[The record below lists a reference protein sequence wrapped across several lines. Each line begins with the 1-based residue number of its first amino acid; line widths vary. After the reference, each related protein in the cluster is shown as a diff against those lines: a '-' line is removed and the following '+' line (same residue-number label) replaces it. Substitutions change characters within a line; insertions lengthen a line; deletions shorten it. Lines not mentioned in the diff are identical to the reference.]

1 MTPRR
6 ALRLAVPALLIVAAV
21 IAIRLFAGGST
32 VERDGLTY
40 AAGDLAGFL
49 DSKTDMPGMRT
60 LAKFPDGA
68 GVPCRAF
75 VGSDVSG
82 IACRELGV
90 WHLRVIRDGVSL
102 DDPAAVART
111 EAALRQ
117 SAAAI
122 AAQ

>member
-6 ALRLAVPALLIVAAV
+6 ALRLAVPVLLIVAAV

-40 AAGDLAGFL
+40 AAGDLAKSL
-49 DSKTDMPGMRT
+49 DSKTDILGTRT
-60 LAKFPDGA
+60 LANFPGGT

-82 IACRELGV
+82 IACRELGG
-90 WHLRVIRDGVSL
+90 WHLRVIRNGVSL

-111 EAALRQ
+111 EAALRE

>member
-1 MTPRR
+1 MTLRR
-6 ALRLAVPALLIVAAV
+6 ALRLAVPALLLVAAV

-40 AAGDLAGFL
+40 AAGDLAKSL
-49 DSKTDMPGMRT
+49 DSGADAHGMRT
-60 LAKFPDGA
+60 LAKFADGT

-75 VGSDVSG
+75 MGNGVSG
-82 IACRELGV
+82 IACHERGG

-111 EAALRQ
+111 EAALRE

>member
-6 ALRLAVPALLIVAAV
+6 ALRLAVPALLVVAAV

-40 AAGDLAGFL
+40 AAGDLAKSL
-49 DSKTDMPGMRT
+49 DSRTDMPGTRT
-60 LAKFPDGA
+60 LARFSDGA

-75 VGSDVSG
+75 IGSDVSG
-82 IACRELGV
+82 IACSERGG
-90 WHLRVIRDGVSL
+90 WHLRVIRDGTSL
-102 DDPAAVART
+102 DDPAAVTRT
-111 EAALRQ
+111 EAALRE
-117 SAAAI
+117 SVAEI

>member
-6 ALRLAVPALLIVAAV
+6 TLRLAVPALMVVAAV

-40 AAGDLAGFL
+40 AAGDLAKSL
-49 DSKTDMPGMRT
+49 DSKTDMPGTRT
-60 LAKFPDGA
+60 LARFADGA

-75 VGSDVSG
+75 VSSDISG
-82 IACRELGV
+82 IACRERGG

-111 EAALRQ
+111 EAALHE

>member
-6 ALRLAVPALLIVAAV
+6 ALRLAVPALLVVAAV
-21 IAIRLFAGGST
+21 IVIRLFDGGST

-40 AAGDLAGFL
+40 AAGDVAKSL
-49 DSKTDMPGMRT
+49 DSGTDATGTRT
-60 LAKFPDGA
+60 LAKFADST

-75 VGSDVSG
+75 MGSDVSG
-82 IACRELGV
+82 IACHERGG

-102 DDPAAVART
+102 DDPVAVART
-111 EAALRQ
+111 EAALRK
-117 SAAAI
+117 SAATI